1 MSIYRFGAGVAM
13 VALVGAGAFAQPPG
27 GGFGMMRG
35 NQPLTLA
42 SAPAE
47 ALGTELKL
55 TEEVQKKI
63 AAIQKKLQEKSM
75 AAMQE
80 LRDSGGFSPEAMQ
93 ELQKKNEE
101 SAKKA
106 ETEIMALLSDDQKKA
121 LPEVLKALQLLRTV
135 GIPVQLNSDLKLTAD
150 QKKAL
155 TEVAAAI
162 QKDRT
167 AKMKEM
173 QEARQNQDQ
182 DKLRELMQSM
192 RGNGG
197 VNPKAMAILTA
208 EQKAMVEKY
217 IKDHPQ
223 PQGGR
228 RGGN

>member
-1 MSIYRFGAGVAM
+1 MSIYRFGAGLAV
-13 VALVGAGAFAQPPG
+13 VALVSTGAFAQPPG

-42 SAPAE
+42 TVPAE

-55 TEEVQKKI
+55 SPEVQKQI
-63 AAIQKKLQEKSM
+63 AAIQKKVQDKM
-75 AAMQE
+75 QAAMQE
-80 LRDSGGFSPEAMQ
+80 LRDSGGAGPEAFQ
-93 ELQKKNEE
+93 ELQKKNQEN
-101 SAKKA
+101 SKKA
-106 ETEIMALLSDDQKKA
+106 ETEILALLTDDQKKA

-135 GIPVQLNSDLKLTAD
+135 GIPVQLSSALMLTD
-150 QKKAL
+150 VQKKSLA
-155 TEVAAAI
+155 EVAAAV
-162 QKDRT
+162 QKDRE

-182 DKLRELMQSM
+182 DKMRELMQAM

-197 VNPKAMAILTA
+197 VNPKALAILTA

-223 PQGGR
+223 PQGR